1 MYPLPHPPLKFSQLT
16 QAPWEPNRVLV
27 VDTIG
32 QLRSLYGL
40 AEVVFVGKSLTAQG
54 GQNIIEPAFFGKPVI
69 VGPNMQ
75 NFQDITELFKKAG
88 AILQVKDA
96 ENLKYELER
105 LLNDPGRRKLMG
117 TAAREVVQKSQ
128 GATARTMNVVGEIL
142 KV

>member
-1 MYPLPHPPLKFSQLT
+1 M
-16 QAPWEPNRVLV
+16 